1 MIHRFIIIN
10 ELGIRQIDSQLT
22 RSHLEL
28 QTIALLRL
36 SFVVNIGLR
45 VSICCTILSFN
56 DKSRV
61 NIANV
66 QWIRI
71 AHHRRIINCVNYIFC
86 FNYVVIQCSPYSY
99 STLSSLW
106 NEKENSSRD
115 RVISDYLNII
125 EIVSFAL
132 KFIWS
137 LQVNIM
143 ILSSVIIYK
152 SADHI
157 FYFLRAL
164 NRNVIANV
172 KQMNR
177 IKWNVRLFNALHILQ
192 INLQYFP

>member
-71 AHHRRIINCVNYIFC
+71 AHHRQIINRVNYIFY
-86 FNYVVIQCSPYSY
+86 FNCVLI
-99 STLSSLW
+99 
-106 NEKENSSRD
+106 
-115 RVISDYLNII
+115 
-125 EIVSFAL
+125 
-132 KFIWS
+132 
-137 LQVNIM
+137 
-143 ILSSVIIYK
+143 
-152 SADHI
+152 
-157 FYFLRAL
+157 
-164 NRNVIANV
+164 
-172 KQMNR
+172 
-177 IKWNVRLFNALHILQ
+177 FNALHIRIPYYLVREMKKK
-192 INLQYFP
+192 IFREIVLLATIRRSLKSYHLRWNLFETYLSVLWFCHRWSFISQPIIYFIFFAH